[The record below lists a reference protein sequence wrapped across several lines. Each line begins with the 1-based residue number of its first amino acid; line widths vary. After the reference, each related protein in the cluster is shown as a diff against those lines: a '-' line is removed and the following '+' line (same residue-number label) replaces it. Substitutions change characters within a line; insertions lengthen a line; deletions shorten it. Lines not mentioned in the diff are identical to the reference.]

1 MPSKL
6 EISFYLDDVFVC
18 AAVLLAYLQDF
29 YLKFELLIKL
39 SADFEYLQ
47 RVMPVIFM
55 I

>member
-18 AAVLLAYLQDF
+18 ATVLLAYLQDF

-39 SADFEYLQ
+39 RANFEYLQ
-47 RVMPVIFM
+47 RIMSVIFM